1 MSYTIASRSY
11 FIVCVSQRANM
22 AEELLSFALQKLW
35 DLLSQEYE
43 QFQGV
48 KDQVTELKTDL
59 YTLKSF
65 LKDADAKKHTSEVVK
80 HCLDMIKEIIYDAE
94 DIIETFILKDE
105 LGKHGGIKKRIRRL
119 AGIFPE
125 RRGTALEIG
134 SLSKRIAKVICDMEK
149 FGVQKI
155 IADVRDLQPSQ
166 QRVEFARKYESNL
179 VGMEE
184 NVEKLVGHLV
194 EEDDV
199 QVVSMTGMGGLG
211 KTTIARQA
219 FHHDKVIKKF
229 DRLSWV
235 SVSQVFN
242 RKNVW
247 QTILLNYRSK
257 EEEKEILKMTE
268 ARLQDELFQLLENS
282 KSLIVF
288 DDIWKEEDWD
298 QIKEIFPS
306 GKGWKVLL
314 TSRNERVAGH
324 GETYIINFKPECLSD
339 NDSWTLFQKI
349 AMPRNDLSELNNV
362 DKQMEEM
369 GKQMIKH
376 CGGLPLA
383 IRVLGG
389 VLSANYNVHYWKRV
403 SKNIGSHLL
412 EGRTNLN
419 KDNDNLSV
427 KYILSLSFEELPV
440 YLKYCFLYMAHYPE
454 DYEIYLQGLFLY
466 WAAEGLL
473 MYNDED
479 TIEDVGDSYIEELVR
494 RNMVVSKRDNTTS
507 RYVTCCLHDLM
518 RDLCLSKAKEENFLQ
533 IVSPSAHPQS
543 TSISR
548 RFFIN
553 DPDTFDVTREINNPK
568 ARSLVVVQKVNWEYA
583 GSWKLS
589 RIDFTRLQLLR
600 ILHLTNAKFK
610 GRKLPDSIGELIHL
624 RYLNLYYVEVSH
636 LPSSLRN
643 LKLLIYLNLNIY
655 GCFVPNDLFMG
666 MKELR
671 YLILP
676 WDMRSKKKLKLSH
689 LVKLETLK
697 NFSTENCNLEDLR
710 GMAKLRTL
718 GIELTGESSLET
730 LSATIGGLTH
740 LEDLYVIYEGAKGT
754 KEWRTLL
761 DFSNLKQLALDV
773 RIKLLSEEL
782 QFPSRVTRLYL
793 SNCSLEEDPM
803 PILEKLSQLKEL
815 EFLPQCFS
823 GKRMVCSAGGF
834 PQLQRLSFWG
844 LKEWEEWI
852 VEDGSMPLL
861 HDLYIRACPKLKE
874 LPDGLQFITAL
885 KELTLSTMGD
895 QWKEKLLEGGEDYY
909 KVKHIPSVGIY

>member
-1 MSYTIASRSY
+1 
-11 FIVCVSQRANM
+11 M

-229 DRLSWV
+229 DRLTWV
-235 SVSQVFN
+235 SVSQVYN

-306 GKGWKVLL
+306 GKG
-314 TSRNERVAGH
+314 T
-324 GETYIINFKPECLSD
+324 
-339 NDSWTLFQKI
+339 
-349 AMPRNDLSELNNV
+349 
-362 DKQMEEM
+362 
-369 GKQMIKH
+369 
-376 CGGLPLA
+376 
-383 IRVLGG
+383 
-389 VLSANYNVHYWKRV
+389 
-403 SKNIGSHLL
+403 
-412 EGRTNLN
+412 
-419 KDNDNLSV
+419 
-427 KYILSLSFEELPV
+427 
-440 YLKYCFLYMAHYPE
+440 
-454 DYEIYLQGLFLY
+454 
-466 WAAEGLL
+466 
-473 MYNDED
+473 
-479 TIEDVGDSYIEELVR
+479 
-494 RNMVVSKRDNTTS
+494 
-507 RYVTCCLHDLM
+507 
-518 RDLCLSKAKEENFLQ
+518 
-533 IVSPSAHPQS
+533 
-543 TSISR
+543 
-548 RFFIN
+548 
-553 DPDTFDVTREINNPK
+553 
-568 ARSLVVVQKVNWEYA
+568 
-583 GSWKLS
+583 
-589 RIDFTRLQLLR
+589 
-600 ILHLTNAKFK
+600 
-610 GRKLPDSIGELIHL
+610 
-624 RYLNLYYVEVSH
+624 
-636 LPSSLRN
+636 
-643 LKLLIYLNLNIY
+643 
-655 GCFVPNDLFMG
+655 
-666 MKELR
+666 
-671 YLILP
+671 
-676 WDMRSKKKLKLSH
+676 
-689 LVKLETLK
+689 
-697 NFSTENCNLEDLR
+697 
-710 GMAKLRTL
+710 
-718 GIELTGESSLET
+718 
-730 LSATIGGLTH
+730 
-740 LEDLYVIYEGAKGT
+740 
-754 KEWRTLL
+754 
-761 DFSNLKQLALDV
+761 
-773 RIKLLSEEL
+773 
-782 QFPSRVTRLYL
+782 
-793 SNCSLEEDPM
+793 
-803 PILEKLSQLKEL
+803 
-815 EFLPQCFS
+815 
-823 GKRMVCSAGGF
+823 
-834 PQLQRLSFWG
+834 
-844 LKEWEEWI
+844 
-852 VEDGSMPLL
+852 
-861 HDLYIRACPKLKE
+861 
-874 LPDGLQFITAL
+874 
-885 KELTLSTMGD
+885 
-895 QWKEKLLEGGEDYY
+895 
-909 KVKHIPSVGIY
+909 

>member
-1 MSYTIASRSY
+1 MTGEL
-11 FIVCVSQRANM
+11 VS
-22 AEELLSFALQKLW
+22 FGIQKLW
-35 DLLSQEYE
+35 DLLSREYE
-43 QFQGV
+43 QLQGV
-48 KDQVTELKTDL
+48 ADQVNTLKSDL
-59 YTLKSF
+59 NLLKSF
-65 LKDADAKKHTSEVVK
+65 LKDAEAKKHTSEVVK
-80 HCLDMIKEIIYDAE
+80 NCVEEIKEIVYDAE
-94 DIIETFILKDE
+94 DIVEAFILKGE
-105 LGKHGGIKKRIRRL
+105 LRKSGGIRRFACIL
-119 AGIFPE
+119 PE
-125 RRGTALEIG
+125 RRETALETG
-134 SLSKRIAKVICDMEK
+134 SLSKRISKVICDMEK
-149 FGVQKI
+149 FGVQKF
-155 IADVRDLQPSQ
+155 IADVRDPQPSQ
-166 QRVEFARKYESNL
+166 QRLEYARKYESNL

-184 NVEKLVGHLV
+184 NVEKLVRHLV
-194 EEDDV
+194 EKDDN
-199 QVVSMTGMGGLG
+199 QGVSMTGMGGLG

-219 FHHDKVIKKF
+219 FHHDKVKEKF
-229 DRLSWV
+229 DRLVWV
-235 SVSQVFN
+235 CVSQVCDPMI
-242 RKNVW
+242 VW
-247 QTILLNYRSK
+247 QEILLTLRPN
-257 EEEKEILKMTE
+257 EEKKKISEMTK
-268 ARLQDELFQLLENS
+268 ATLQDELFQLLETF

-288 DDIWKEEDWD
+288 DDIWKEDDWE
-298 QIKEIFPS
+298 QIKAIFPHK
-306 GKGWKVLL
+306 KGSKVLL

-324 GETYIINFKPECLSD
+324 GETYINFKPDCLSD
-339 NDSWTLFQKI
+339 DDSWTLFQRI
-349 AMPRNDLSELNNV
+349 AMSNKYTSELNNV
-362 DKQMEEM
+362 DKEMEEM

-389 VLSANYNVHYWKRV
+389 VLSANYTVHYWKRV

-543 TSISR
+543 TCICR
-548 RFFIN
+548 RFFTHY
-553 DPDTFDVTREINNPK
+553 PDTFDVTREINNPK
-568 ARSLVVVQKVNWEYA
+568 ARSLVVVRKVDCMVPNNWEYG

-589 RIDFTRLQLLR
+589 SIDFTRLQLLR
-600 ILHLTNAKFK
+600 ILHLPNAEFE
-610 GRKLPDSIGELIHL
+610 GRKLPDSIGVLIHL
-624 RYLNLYYVEVSH
+624 RYLNLYFVKVSH
-636 LPSSLRN
+636 LPSSLGN
-643 LKLLIYLNLNIY
+643 LKLLIYLNLNLY

-671 YLILP
+671 YFILP

-697 NFSTENCNLEDLR
+697 NFSTEHCNLEDLR

-740 LEDLYVIYEGAKGT
+740 LEDLYVIYEGAEGT

-793 SNCSLEEDPM
+793 SNCCLEEDPM

-834 PQLQRLSFWG
+834 PQLQRLSFIG
-844 LKEWEEWI
+844 LFEWEEWI
-852 VEDGSMPLL
+852 IEDGSMPLL
-861 HDLYIRACPKLKE
+861 QSLSISRCSKLKE